1 MEVHYLTTGMSS
13 FRAPF
18 GGSDK
23 DDEDL
28 FDSDDEFV
36 PEHLPEAGP
45 LLADHDVLTGE
56 DHVVVHR
63 MATELFEERGVYD
76 VTFGYNLA
84 QLNLDT
90 RHPDAGYRYAEKR
103 DDPSVL
109 CAVFTPTTAF
119 CPQSET
125 LTKASFRAW
134 NGLSEK
140 HEYDLVKVRV
150 DPMHQQSQTVNN
162 LLENWETRYLES
174 GDVTW

>member
-1 MEVHYLTTGMSS
+1 MVDEAITPDMSG

-18 GGSDK
+18 GGT
-23 DDEDL
+23 DDSSEDL
-28 FDSDDEFV
+28 FDPEDEFV
-36 PEHLPEAGP
+36 PEHLPDIGP

-56 DHVVVHR
+56 DHVDVHR
-63 MATELFEERGVYD
+63 MTTEVFEERGVYD

-84 QLNLDT
+84 RLNLDT

-119 CPQSET
+119 CPQGET

-134 NGLSEK
+134 NGLSER
-140 HEYDLVKVRV
+140 HEYELVKVRV
-150 DPMHQQSQTVNN
+150 DPMHQRSGEVNQV
-162 LLENWETRYLES
+162 LEEWESRYLES
-174 GDVTW
+174 GTVTW